1 MRAIALPIVILM
13 LTATFAGCV
22 GGDPDGNDN
31 SGIDMEILNEMID
44 DNLQDFINNT
54 SVTIN
59 QEIHYHNN
67 TTYIVD
73 DGTYQDIV
81 NNNFNN
87 TTNVDGGGV
96 ENNNYDQSEN
106 TWNIG
111 GASFGEGVNGSVS
124 GGGMMFVAHIEFS
137 AMDLFPDYE
146 TTDHRNNTF
155 TYNYTYYD
163 YLTNSERTDEFS
175 YSCQVFYLIGSLSN
189 GSSFQVSYWQDN
201 NNYWN
206 AWDNEYNSTIADM
219 LSYAGGEHYVR
230 MICDEDYIAA
240 MPIVDSTSG
249 YEYNFLNIDIPQG
262 YAIRYIQLNSNHQW
276 FGCYSY
282 YLSHYRCTD
291 SSYQY
296 DHSTT
301 NFYNF
306 SEGIQPWSN
315 DADLYGGWENITIS
329 FDVKLVDYG
338 EYQGYTLPYSDS
350 EYYEGVGVFSIWPSS
365 VYEFT
370 LYYEFVPVIPVE

>member
-1 MRAIALPIVILM
+1 MILLM
-13 LTATFAGCV
+13 LSASFAGCTS
-22 GGDPDGNDN
+22 GDPDGDGT

-87 TTNVDGGGV
+87 TTNIDGGEV
-96 ENNNYDQSEN
+96 ENNNYDQSD
-106 TWNIG
+106 TTYNIGGAFG

-124 GGGMMFVAHIEFS
+124 GGGIGMMFVAHVEFS

-146 TTDHRNNTF
+146 TTDYRNNTF

-219 LSYAGGEHYVR
+219 LNHAGSDHAIR

-240 MPIVDSTSG
+240 MPIIDSTSG

-262 YAIRYIQLNSNHQW
+262 YAIRYIQLDALHEW
-276 FGCYSY
+276 YGCRSY
-282 YLSHYRCTD
+282 YLSYYRCTD

-296 DHSTT
+296 ETSNTY
-301 NFYNF
+301 FYNF
-306 SEGIQPWSN
+306 SEGTEPWSN
-315 DADLYGGWENITIS
+315 GVLYGGWENISIN
-329 FDVKLVDYG
+329 FDVKLISYG
-338 EYQGYTLPYSDS
+338 EYQGQTLPYSDS
-350 EYYEGVGVFSIWPSS
+350 EYYEGVGIYSIWPSS

-370 LYYEFVPVIPVE
+370 LYYEFVPVIPIE